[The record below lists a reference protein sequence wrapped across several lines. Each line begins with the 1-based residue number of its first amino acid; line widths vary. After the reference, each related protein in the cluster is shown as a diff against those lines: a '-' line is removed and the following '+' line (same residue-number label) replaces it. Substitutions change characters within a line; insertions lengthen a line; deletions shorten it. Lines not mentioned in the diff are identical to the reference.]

1 MTPVCLLKMTPEL
14 RECFLKII
22 VELLKEKDLL
32 LEKDKKQIDA
42 IDNAIS
48 HISFCLMNY

>member
-1 MTPVCLLKMTPEL
+1 MTSECLPKMTPEL

-22 VELLKEKDLL
+22 VELLKEKDMLL
-32 LEKDKKQIDA
+32 DKKQIDA
-42 IDNAIS
+42 IDNVIS